1 MVEVAT
7 KRAGNELLEEQVVLK
22 PLYVSLLG
30 LSPQEQINR
39 LLKLGSESFQFLYS
53 HLPPKGFLPASLG
66 RHDNKDFDG
75 TSWLRDN
82 VEASTPAIDPLFRQC
97 FPELISSAEQFY
109 LEMMRRSL
117 QFYAREDEWKRFD
130 LELQR
135 LHDNGMVTFYDELAP
150 STKTFLDGTRVE
162 ERWFH
167 NQPDAL
173 ARMISVSAAGIKM
186 GLPLLAQ
193 TETDVKP
200 VGEILLKTV
209 AYLAPTTIANFA
221 CHSIW
226 EGHYCADHYSN
237 KRKKAASL
245 IDAWRVFPKIQQD
258 SQARNYPIR
267 INRSQISDAVYQGI
281 YVMMGEFPCDYT
293 DPYDHPEPA
302 DLSQLTVA
310 NEVALSKSE
319 EDIIVQLTDP
329 LEREFG
335 LIRYKGDQYKK
346 GAEEAQWTLGLLYA
360 SRLNSIRAI
369 RLFRLD
375 TPALA
380 KLHLDKAL
388 SQIDKVNR
396 MIYQYGYL
404 PELHFQNEN
413 GEFTPNNNDLSWGR
427 AMTPRAVAPLVE
439 AVKIAQQF
447 YQQAA

>member
-7 KRAGNELLEEQVVLK
+7 ERAGNELLEEQVVLK

-53 HLPPKGFLPASLG
+53 HLPSKGFLPASLD
-66 RHDNKDFDG
+66 RHDNPDFNG
-75 TSWLRDN
+75 TSWLRDS
-82 VEASTPAIDPLFRQC
+82 VEACTPAIDPYFRQY
-97 FPELISSAEQFY
+97 FPELVDSAERFY

-117 QFYAREDEWKRFD
+117 QLYAKEDEWKRFD
-130 LELQR
+130 HGLQR
-135 LHDNGMVTFYDELAP
+135 LHFNGHVTFYDELAP
-150 STKTFLDGTRVE
+150 STKTLLDGTRVAG
-162 ERWFH
+162 WFH

-173 ARMISVSAAGIKM
+173 ARMISIAVAGIKI

-193 TETDVKP
+193 TKDDIRP
-200 VGEILLKTV
+200 AGEILAKTV
-209 AYLAPTTIANFA
+209 AHLAQTTVANFA
-221 CHSIW
+221 CHGIW
-226 EGHYCADHYSN
+226 EGHFCQDHYSE
-237 KRKKAASL
+237 KRKKVKSL
-245 IDAWRVFPKIQQD
+245 IDAWRVWPKIEQD
-258 SQARNYPIR
+258 SQTREYPIYTDR
-267 INRSQISDAVYQGI
+267 LQISASIYQGI
-281 YVMMGEFPCDYT
+281 YLMMKEFPYDNT

-302 DLSQLTVA
+302 DLSQVIVA

-335 LIRYKGDQYKK
+335 LIRYEGDQYKK

-360 SRLNSIRAI
+360 ARLNSIRAI
-369 RLFRLD
+369 RLFQLD
-375 TPALA
+375 TPTLA
-380 KLHLDKAL
+380 KLYLNKAL
-388 SQIDKVNR
+388 AQIDKVNL

-413 GEFTPNNNDLSWGR
+413 GEQIPNNNDLVWGR
-427 AMTPRAVAPLVE
+427 AMVPRAVAPLIE
-439 AVKIAQQF
+439 AVKIAQPF